1 MSDMATILVGD
12 IGGTNA
18 RFALAEAS
26 AGGLL
31 VKHIWKRRGEDFATF
46 DAAIDAFRKDVPAK
60 IDGVSLGVAGPVRD
74 DRAQLLHRDWSI
86 DGPHLAGRLGVARAV
101 IVNDFMP
108 MARSAPDLPA
118 GDLREITP
126 GDADPGGAVAVGGP
140 GTGFG
145 LAVLRRIGKSGW
157 VVIGGE
163 GGHQAFA
170 PQSRFEWEVA
180 ERLSKSVGYVSNEIV
195 AAGAG
200 FEATLAAVADVM
212 GQEREPLTPADV
224 EARAAKGDPL
234 SLEMCRLR
242 AATVMT
248 ALGDAVLSVNATGG
262 VFVAGGV
269 AVKLQPYLKEEE
281 ALARFYER
289 GPRRD
294 LMSRIPIKMIVS
306 EEAPLL
312 GAARLWLDDR
322 ARGWL

>member
-1 MSDMATILVGD
+1 MSETATILVGD
-12 IGGTNA
+12 IGGTNV
-18 RFALAEAS
+18 RFALVEARS
-26 AGGLL
+26 GNLTTR
-31 VKHIWKRRGEDFATF
+31 HIWKRRGEDYPTF
-46 DAAIDAFRKDVPAK
+46 DAAIDAFRTEVPAN
-60 IDGVSLGVAGPVRD
+60 IDGVSLGVAGPVRG
-74 DRAQLLHRDWSI
+74 DRVQLLHRDWSI
-86 DGPHLAGRLGVARAV
+86 DGARLAARLGVARAV

-108 MARSAPDLPA
+108 MARSAPDLLA
-118 GDLREITP
+118 GDLKEIAS
-126 GDADPGGAVAVGGP
+126 GAADAEGAVAVGGP

-145 LAVLRRIGKSGW
+145 LAVLRRIGKDGW

-170 PQSRFEWEVA
+170 PQSRFEWKVV
-180 ERLSKSVGYVSNEIV
+180 ERLSERVGYISNEIV

-200 FEATLAAVADVM
+200 FDETLAAVSDVM
-212 GQEREPLTPADV
+212 GLSCEPLTPADV
-224 EARAAKGDPL
+224 EERAAKGDAL

-248 ALGDAVLSVNATGG
+248 ALGDAALAVNATGG
-262 VFVAGGV
+262 VFIAGGV
-269 AVKLQPYLKEEE
+269 AVKLEPYLREHA

-289 GPRRD
+289 GPRSEM
-294 LMSRIPIKMIVS
+294 MSRIPIRMIVS

>member
-1 MSDMATILVGD
+1 MNDTATILVGD

-18 RFALAEAS
+18 RFALAHAS
-26 AGGLL
+26 PGGIAIG
-31 VKHIWKRRGEDFATF
+31 HIWKRRGEDFATF
-46 DAAIDAFRKDVPAK
+46 DAAIDAFRKEVPAK
-60 IDGVSLGVAGPVRD
+60 IDGVSLGVAGPVRHD
-74 DRAQLLHRDWSI
+74 KVELLHRDWAI
-86 DGPHLAGRLGVARAV
+86 DGSALAGRLGVARAV

-108 MARSAPDLPA
+108 MARSAPDLPSS
-118 GDLREITP
+118 DVKEIAP
-126 GDADPGGAVAVGGP
+126 GEADPEGAMAVGGP

-145 LAVLRRIGKSGW
+145 LAVLRRIGKGGW

-170 PQSRFEWEVA
+170 PQSKFEWAVV
-180 ERLSKSVGYVSNEIV
+180 ERLSESVGYISNEII

-200 FEATLAAVADVM
+200 FDATLTAVAEVM
-212 GQEREPLTPADV
+212 GLKREALTPADV
-224 EARAAKGDPL
+224 ETRAEKGDAL

-248 ALGDAVLSVNATGG
+248 ALGDAVLAVNATGG
-262 VFVAGGV
+262 VFIAGGV
-269 AVKLQPYLKEEE
+269 AVKLEPYLKEYG

-289 GPRRD
+289 GARSE
-294 LMSRIPIKMIVS
+294 LMSKVPIRMIVS

-322 ARGWL
+322 GRGWL